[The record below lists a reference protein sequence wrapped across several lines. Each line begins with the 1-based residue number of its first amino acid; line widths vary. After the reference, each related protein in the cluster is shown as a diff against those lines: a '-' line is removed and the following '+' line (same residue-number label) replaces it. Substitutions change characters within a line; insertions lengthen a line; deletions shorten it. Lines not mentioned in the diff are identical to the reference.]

1 MFLMQLRDATTR
13 WKAVM
18 EHEEQQKPEIRE
30 LSSRQ
35 RRVLGALLEKGLTT
49 PEYYPMTMKAVIA
62 ACNQKS
68 NRSPVTNYDED
79 TVEETL
85 DQLRELGLSAV
96 ILPDSGRTER
106 YRHYVRK
113 RYSFSEP
120 QIAILTELLLRGR
133 QTLGELRSR
142 AGRMVAIQD
151 LDTLRSELNGLLEQ
165 GYVQSSDALERR
177 GVEVDH
183 CFYRPGENRSMSG
196 AGRNTAPTSGT
207 SQVPTAESARTPAA
221 EQLAGATVSESVLS
235 GLRAENRELRSAI
248 EELTRKLQQLS
259 DRVDDIVP

>member
-1 MFLMQLRDATTR
+1 MDHDAP
-13 WKAVM
+13 
-18 EHEEQQKPEIRE
+18 QNSEIRE
-30 LSSRQ
+30 LSFRQ
-35 RRVLGALLEKGLTT
+35 RRVLGVLLEKGLTT

-62 ACNQKS
+62 GCNQKS

-79 TVEETL
+79 AVEETL

-113 RYSFSEP
+113 RYAFSEP

-142 AGRMVAIQD
+142 AGRMVVIED
-151 LDTLRSELNGLLEQ
+151 LATLRSELNGLLEQ

-183 CFYRPGENRSMSG
+183 CFYRPDENRTLTG
-196 AGRNTAPTSGT
+196 TGRNTATDSGPPPDREVSSASIPEQPSGT
-207 SQVPTAESARTPAA
+207 
-221 EQLAGATVSESVLS
+221 LVSESTLAD
-235 GLRAENRELRSAI
+235 LRAENRELRSTL
-248 EELTRKLQQLS
+248 EELTQKLQHLN
-259 DRVDDIVP
+259 DRVDELCRDLGA

>member
-1 MFLMQLRDATTR
+1 MD
-13 WKAVM
+13 
-18 EHEEQQKPEIRE
+18 HDEQKRPEVRE
-30 LSSRQ
+30 LSTRQ
-35 RRVLGALLEKGLTT
+35 RRVLGVLLEKGLTT
-49 PEYYPMTMKAVIA
+49 PEYYPMTMKAVVA

-142 AGRMVAIQD
+142 AGRMVAIED
-151 LDTLRSELNGLLEQ
+151 LSALRSELSGLMEQ
-165 GYVQSSDALERR
+165 GYVQSSGALERR

-183 CFYRPGENRSMSG
+183 CFYGPGETRTMSVVG
-196 AGRNTAPTSGT
+196 QSAAAASG
-207 SQVPTAESARTPAA
+207 SGPEPAVPPESTRAA
-221 EQLAGATVSESVLS
+221 EPSPVSNVSELTLS
-235 GLRAENRELRSAI
+235 HLADENRELRATM
-248 EELTRKLQQLS
+248 EELRQQLRKLQA
-259 DRVDDIVP
+259 RVDELCRDAGG